1 MIQLTSTA
9 GLTVKFPDYIFTT
22 NRIRYVDA
30 DYVVIDN
37 VQFVRSSLKRLTDES
52 GETAGSGDVAT
63 TTVTDLPFDGNRP
76 VKRSG
81 LPLINPA
88 AISVKGFLENYFY
101 PFVPASLAF
110 SGSDANYEYGTQ
122 QSITLSA
129 VVTPNDETAIA
140 NRRIIETTNG
150 NNIVTVGNANSFGV
164 TLNISGNSASLLAN
178 KQRTFRALADVGG
191 NGNPETIQSALR
203 NINFYMPTFYGM
215 SEAILT
221 GAQLF
226 STLTK
231 VIQNESTKQF
241 AVIYNGTDKYLYFAT
256 PFFGSTPIIRD
267 NNGFDVTASF
277 VREILLVETNN
288 KYPRWEANYFVWR
301 TTVPTSVSGKTFT
314 ITFP

>member
-1 MIQLTSTA
+1 MIQLTSVA
-9 GLTVKFPDYIFTT
+9 GLKVKFPDYIFTT
-22 NRIRYVDA
+22 NRVRYVEG

-37 VQFVRSSLKRLTDES
+37 VQFVRSSLIRLTDES
-52 GETAGSGDVAT
+52 GTSSGSEESAA

-81 LPLINPA
+81 LPLVNPA

-110 SGSDANYEYGTQ
+110 SGSNATYEYGTQ
-122 QSITLSA
+122 QSVTLSA

-150 NNIVTVGNANSFGV
+150 NNIVTVGSANSFGV
-164 TLNISGNSASLLAN
+164 TLNVSGNSASLLAN

-203 NINFYMPTFYGM
+203 SINFYMPTLYGM
-215 SEAILT
+215 SANILT
-221 GAQLF
+221 GSQLY
-226 STLTK
+226 SALTK

-241 AVIYNGTDKYLYFAT
+241 AVVYNGTDKYLYFAT
-256 PFFGSTPIIRD
+256 PYFGSTPIIRD

-301 TTVPTSVSGKTFT
+301 TTVPTSVSGKTFD
-314 ITFP
+314 ITYP

>member
-1 MIQLTSTA
+1 MIQLTSVA
-9 GLTVKFPDYIFTT
+9 GLKVKFPDYIFTT
-22 NRIRYVDA
+22 NRVRYVEG

-37 VQFVRSSLKRLTDES
+37 VQFVRSSLIRLTDDTGVASGSEES
-52 GETAGSGDVAT
+52 VA

-76 VKRSG
+76 VKRAG
-81 LPLINPA
+81 LPLVNPA

-122 QSITLSA
+122 QSVTLSA

-150 NNIVTVGNANSFGV
+150 NNIVTVGSTNSFGV

-178 KQRTFRALADVGG
+178 KQRTYRALADVGG
-191 NGNPETIQSALR
+191 SGNPETIQSGLR
-203 NINFYMPTFYGM
+203 SINFYMPTFYGM
-215 SEAILT
+215 SANILT
-221 GAQLF
+221 GDQLF
-226 STLTK
+226 SVLTK
-231 VIQNESTKQF
+231 VVQNESTKQF
-241 AVIYNGTDKYLYFAT
+241 AVAYNGTDKYIYFAT

-277 VREILLVETNN
+277 IREMLLVETNN
-288 KYPRWEANYFVWR
+288 KFPRWEHNYYVWR
-301 TTVPTSVSGKTFT
+301 TIVPTSVSGKTFT